1 MEPEIPEK
9 KFEKRLYII
18 FMIQFTEVLGFSSV
32 MPIIPF
38 LGLSLGLNALEIGL
52 ILSIFS
58 VCQLIASPI
67 TGKLSDRYGRKPL
80 LLFSQ
85 VSTFIGFI
93 LLGLTN
99 NVWIL
104 IAARLVDGL
113 LGSNMTVAQAYI
125 SDVTNPKYRTK
136 TFGYSSAVFG
146 AGLIFGPAIGGL
158 LLSIN
163 FSAPFFFAAGICL
176 LSIIL
181 VVIFLPESLNKREDK
196 LKFRFREIIPIKE
209 TRHFF
214 KSALIRGILI
224 MTLLY
229 NFGFFLFINT
239 FALFAEKQIN
249 VLAQQVSFYMT
260 WLGIL
265 RVIFQSALINPIL
278 KRVSENKTLAIGIFS
293 MISAMIL
300 LMFSSI
306 YWIVYLPF
314 SFLAFGTGVG
324 RPILMS
330 KLTNTVKREETGSLL
345 GVNNSL
351 TSIGQIIT
359 PILGGIMLQFLPT
372 QILPITSAIIFTA
385 IFILWRWAFV
395 KPFQEQKEALIKS
408 NEPVIT

>member
-1 MEPEIPEK
+1 LEPIIPEK

-38 LGLSLGLNALEIGL
+38 LGLSLGLNAFEIGL

-58 VCQLIASPI
+58 ICQLFASPI

-80 LLFSQ
+80 LIFSQ
-85 VSTFIGFI
+85 ISTLIGFI
-93 LLGLTN
+93 LLGLAN

-113 LGSNMTVAQAYI
+113 LGSNMTVSQAYI

-146 AGLIFGPAIGGL
+146 AGLIFGPVIGGL

-163 FSAPFFFAAGICL
+163 FSAPFFFAAGISL

-181 VVIFLPESLNKREDK
+181 VIIFLPESLKKREEK
-196 LKFRFREIIPIKE
+196 LKFKFGDIIPVKE
-209 TRHFF
+209 ARYFF
-214 KSALIRGILI
+214 KSALIRGVILVI
-224 MTLLY
+224 FIY
-229 NFGFFLFINT
+229 NFGFFLFVNS
-239 FALFAEKQIN
+239 FPLFAEKQIG
-249 VLAQQVSFYMT
+249 AIPQQVSFYMS

-265 RVIFQSALINPIL
+265 RVIFQSVLINPIIKKL
-278 KRVSENKTLAIGIFS
+278 NENRALAIGIF
-293 MISAMIL
+293 AMIL
-300 LMFSSI
+300 AMVLLTFSNS

-314 SFLAFGTGVG
+314 FFLAFGTGVG
-324 RPILMS
+324 RPILVS

-351 TSIGQIIT
+351 TSIGQIVT
-359 PILGGIMLQFLPT
+359 PILGGIMLQFFPA
-372 QILPITSAIIFTA
+372 QILPIISAVIFTL
-385 IFILWRWAFV
+385 IIILWKWMIV
-395 KPFQEQKEALIKS
+395 TPDKVEKVELIQKNL
-408 NEPVIT
+408 

>member
-1 MEPEIPEK
+1 MEPKFSEK
-9 KFEKRLYII
+9 KFDKKLLII
-18 FMIQFTEVLGFSSV
+18 FIIQFTEVLGFSSV
-32 MPIIPF
+32 LPIIPF

-58 VCQLIASPI
+58 ICQLFASPI

-85 VSTFIGFI
+85 TSTFIGFI
-93 LLGLTN
+93 LLGLAS

-113 LGSNMTVAQAYI
+113 LGSNMTVTQAYI
-125 SDVTNPKYRTK
+125 SDVTNPNYRTK

-146 AGLIFGPAIGGL
+146 AGLIFGPVIGGL

-163 FSAPFFFAAGICL
+163 FSAPFFFAAGISL

-181 VVIFLPESLNKREDK
+181 VFILLPESLKRREEKLDFKFED
-196 LKFRFREIIPIKE
+196 IIPIKE
-209 TRHFF
+209 AKYFF
-214 KSALIRGILI
+214 KSTTIRGLI
-224 MTLLY
+224 VVFFIY
-229 NFGFFLFINT
+229 NFSFMLFINT

-249 VLAQQVSFYMT
+249 ATPQQVSFYMA
-260 WLGIL
+260 WIGVL

-278 KRVSENKTLAIGIFS
+278 KKLSENKTLVIGIFT
-293 MISAMIL
+293 MIFAMIFL
-300 LMFSSI
+300 IFSNS
-306 YWIVYLPF
+306 YWIVFLPF
-314 SFLAFGTGVG
+314 FFLAFGTGVA
-324 RPILMS
+324 RPILTS

-351 TSIGQIIT
+351 TSVGQIIT

-372 QILPITSAIIFTA
+372 QILPTVSAVIFSLIIF
-385 IFILWRWAFV
+385 LWKWTIIS
-395 KPFQEQKEALIKS
+395 PIKEIKES
-408 NEPVIT
+408 IIETKL